1 MLVNNAGVAHYMPF
15 TELPANKAHARR
27 VRRPRQ
33 APGLGVQD
41 DPLVILEGQV
51 FELRASGG
59 QVHVIQRNAPRD
71 TPAPPDPHENWGRRC

>member
-1 MLVNNAGVAHYMPF
+1 MKPEIRAKKDKCTLVASVDHGK
-15 TELPANKAHARR
+15 LR
-27 VRRPRQ
+27 V
-33 APGLGVQD
+33 LGASD